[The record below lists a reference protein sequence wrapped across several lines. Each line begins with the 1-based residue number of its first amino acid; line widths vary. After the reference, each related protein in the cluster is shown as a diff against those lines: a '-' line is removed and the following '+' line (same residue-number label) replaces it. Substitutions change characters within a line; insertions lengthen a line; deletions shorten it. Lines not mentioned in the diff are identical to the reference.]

1 MTSLAPVPVLFVLT
15 DLRVGGME
23 RKVAEIVQKMDRTR
37 CRPVVACLK
46 EAGPLAPEVES
57 AGVRVYSRLIA
68 AKWDIRA
75 LVRLLRII
83 RSEGIQV
90 VCTVGD
96 GGDRMFW
103 GRLAARIAGVAGIV
117 STLHSTRNPSGG
129 RILDRPNRWLTPW
142 NDVYVAVAKSAAEY
156 LIEHE
161 GLPRDRTIAIY
172 NGVDLSKYAGEGR
185 EEVRQALEI
194 PLGVPVISHVAA
206 FRIEKAHDVLLRAAR
221 KVVDAEPESR
231 FLLVGDGETRGE
243 IEQLRAEL
251 GLEENVLLLGYRSDI
266 PEILAASDVFVL
278 CSRAKVETFPNS
290 VLEAMASRRPPVCTN
305 VGSIAEQ
312 ITDGQN
318 GFLVDEEDWESLA
331 DRILALIRDPE
342 LRQRMGENAHSVVS
356 RNFSTERMVR
366 DREDLFTSI
375 ARGHGI
381 PSRLYLSSVKEV
393 L

>member
-1 MTSLAPVPVLFVLT
+1 MPAT
-15 DLRVGGME
+15 
-23 RKVAEIVQKMDRTR
+23 
-37 CRPVVACLK
+37 
-46 EAGPLAPEVES
+46 
-57 AGVRVYSRLIA
+57 
-68 AKWDIRA
+68 
-75 LVRLLRII
+75 
-83 RSEGIQV
+83 
-90 VCTVGD
+90 
-96 GGDRMFW
+96 
-103 GRLAARIAGVAGIV
+103 
-117 STLHSTRNPSGG
+117 
-129 RILDRPNRWLTPW
+129 
-142 NDVYVAVAKSAAEY
+142 
-156 LIEHE
+156 
-161 GLPRDRTIAIY
+161 
-172 NGVDLSKYAGEGR
+172 
-185 EEVRQALEI
+185 
-194 PLGVPVISHVAA
+194 
-206 FRIEKAHDVLLRAAR
+206 
-221 KVVDAEPESR
+221 
-231 FLLVGDGETRGE
+231 
-243 IEQLRAEL
+243 
-251 GLEENVLLLGYRSDI
+251 